1 MKCQLDVIE
10 GSLLQNLLF
19 AQHVSGTIML
29 IIRSSTVLYRWM
41 LLVVFGALVFKL
53 SVRRGA
59 VGCVS
64 SLRDTTAPRQTDNL
78 KTKAPSITSSNH
90 LYNTVHLLMMGIMVP
105 ETCWANNKFCSKEPS
120 VASSWH
126 FISTYYP
133 RRLPEWLIKTVKI
146 G

>member
-53 SVRRGA
+53 SVWCGA
-59 VGCVS
+59 EGYVS
-64 SLRDTTAPRQTDNL
+64 GLRAVAV
-78 KTKAPSITSSNH
+78 KH
-90 LYNTVHLLMMGIMVP
+90 LRNALELLMMGIMVP
-105 ETCWANNKFCSKEPS
+105 ETC
-120 VASSWH
+120 
-126 FISTYYP
+126 
-133 RRLPEWLIKTVKI
+133 
-146 G
+146 